1 LGVHVQGWRMT
12 FAMLLGDFDYPHLH
26 KK

>member
-12 FAMLLGDFDYPHLH
+12 FAMLLGDFDYPHLN